1 MKKINYFLLCV
12 LLLFVSSCT
21 KNNKEVNIKKYD
33 ESNINEFIDLLYD
46 DINNTSLYL
55 GYDLRSETDYLN
67 EHLKQLQ
74 NCNGD
79 LKDIINNSSNDKYDI
94 FIFSETELEVD
105 YTTFKAKNIYIL
117 ITSYDNLRTNGDDY
131 FIFDSG
137 EYDCGC

>member
-117 ITSYDNLRTNGDDY
+117 ITSYDNLRTNGNAY